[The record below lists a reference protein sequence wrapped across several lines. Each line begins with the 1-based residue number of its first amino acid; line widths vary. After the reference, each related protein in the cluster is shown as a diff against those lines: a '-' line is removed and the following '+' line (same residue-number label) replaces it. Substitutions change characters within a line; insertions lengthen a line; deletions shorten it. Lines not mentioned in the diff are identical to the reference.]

1 MEAQMKTYQWKY
13 THSVGSN
20 YYHDE
25 EGKIH
30 GEIHRVNIT
39 DEIYS
44 ASLLYPD
51 NDLGKYITRETAM
64 KAVENQIDDPLYN
77 LRKLWPHREEEETP
91 TYGLYEPGLKFD
103 LTPPED
109 DLAMYAGQ
117 TYAQDAN
124 WPLDLDTTPSYT
136 VSLSLPEEK
145 PKKKKKK

>member
-1 MEAQMKTYQWKY
+1 MKTYQWKY
-13 THSVGSN
+13 KDVSGTN

-30 GEIHRVNIT
+30 GEINRINFS

-51 NDLGKYITRETAM
+51 NDLGKYIDRKSAM

-77 LRKLWPHREEEETP
+77 LRKLWPQREEEEVP
-91 TYGLYEPGLKFD
+91 TFGLDVPDLKFD
-103 LTPPED
+103 FTPPED
-109 DLAMYAGQ
+109 DLAMYNEQ

-124 WPLDLDTTPSYT
+124 WPLDLDSTPSYT

>member
-1 MEAQMKTYQWKY
+1 MNTYKWKY
-13 THSVGSN
+13 KDALGSN

-30 GEIHRVNIT
+30 GEIQRVNIS

-44 ASLLYPD
+44 ASLTYPE

-64 KAVENQIDDPLYN
+64 KAVENQVDDPLYCI
-77 LRKLWPHREEEETP
+77 RKLWPQREEEVP
-91 TYGLYEPGLKFD
+91 TTLGLDVPDLKFD
-103 LTPPED
+103 FTPPD
-109 DLAMYAGQ
+109 DLSMYAEQ

-124 WPLDLDTTPSYT
+124 WPLDLDSDPSYT